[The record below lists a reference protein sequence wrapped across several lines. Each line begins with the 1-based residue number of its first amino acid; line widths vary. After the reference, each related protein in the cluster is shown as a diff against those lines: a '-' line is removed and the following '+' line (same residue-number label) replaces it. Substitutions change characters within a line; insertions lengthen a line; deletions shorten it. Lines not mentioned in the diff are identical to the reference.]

1 MFDGENELRD
11 LFLLAQKYPHK
22 KFVTAPSQRHSSGG
36 YLWCA
41 KCFAPKDAVDLAL
54 WPCLPHKWGPV
65 LPLPFGVPR
74 GARLC
79 KLCGISN
86 MDTKGKFCLEPAKD
100 PTE

>member
-1 MFDGENELRD
+1 MSDSNDKLREMFI
-11 LFLLAQKYPHK
+11 LARKYPHK
-22 KFVTAPSQRHSSGG
+22 KFVMAPPQRHSPGG
-36 YLWCA
+36 FLWCA

-65 LPLPFGVPR
+65 QVALEDGIRV
-74 GARLC
+74 RLC